1 MKKHGPPPCGTYRLG
16 RRVAVGWIPG
26 CWVTA
31 GGTVLEASWVLT
43 VAGVAPRLAGR
54 KEKSDFGVEE

>member
-16 RRVAVGWIPG
+16 RRAAAVLLVVEVVA
-26 CWVTA
+26 A
-31 GGTVLEASWVLT
+31 GGTVLGLVVLT

-54 KEKSDFGVEE
+54 FDTK